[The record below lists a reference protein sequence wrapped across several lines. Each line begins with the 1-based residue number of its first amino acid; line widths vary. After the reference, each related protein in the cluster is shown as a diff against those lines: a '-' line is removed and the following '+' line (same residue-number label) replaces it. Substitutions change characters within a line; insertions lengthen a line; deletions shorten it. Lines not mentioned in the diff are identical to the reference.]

1 MPTTR
6 RTTRHP
12 EGRLQRIADEAYVGA
27 LAGAAVLII
36 GVGLVALT
44 LYVFDFSWWVA
55 LND

>member
-1 MPTTR
+1 MPTR

-12 EGRLQRIADEAYVGA
+12 EGRLQRMADEAYVGA

-36 GVGLVALT
+36 GVSLVGLM
-44 LYVFDFSWWVA
+44 LYVLDFTWWVA